1 MFKVNKNTRTI
12 YIHTSSVS
20 ATTIP
25 SPKYSTKRFESSIP
39 SSGDSKALTCSVS
52 SLMSGAHEKVIHT

>member
-12 YIHTSSVS
+12 YIHTSVS

-25 SPKYSTKRFESSIP
+25 PPKYSTKRFESSIP